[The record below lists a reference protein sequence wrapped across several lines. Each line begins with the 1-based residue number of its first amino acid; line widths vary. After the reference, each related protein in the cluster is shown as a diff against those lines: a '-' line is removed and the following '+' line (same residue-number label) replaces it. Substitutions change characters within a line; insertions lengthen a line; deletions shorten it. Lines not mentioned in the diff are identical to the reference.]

1 MHLLLLVLRRFSLQK
16 FIQKW
21 YHEMLLPASC
31 TASCGYKSFSAL
43 DGLLIN
49 KSEAQLSSGNKKLF

>member
-1 MHLLLLVLRRFSLQK
+1 
-16 FIQKW
+16 
-21 YHEMLLPASC
+21 MLLPASC

-49 KSEAQLSSGNKKLF
+49 KSEAQLSSENKNSILKHVSFSTPR